1 MTFYYIRTKTLNNM
15 SVLLSIITV
24 CFNNKNGLIKTID
37 SVRNQTFK
45 DYEFI
50 VIDGGSKDGSKEII
64 EANKELFSFWCSEP
78 DGGIYQGMNKGID
91 HATGEYCLFLNSG
104 DYLAHKDVLKKVF
117 DKGYDEDILY
127 GNVLKVKGRKK
138 RLLTYSERLTFK
150 DFYNVTPAIHHQAAF
165 IKKALFDRY
174 GKYREDTY
182 INADFCFFLKT
193 VVQNNVSTKYLNTL
207 VSVCDATG
215 VSNVYSPSNP
225 KVQKDIAIKQEM
237 IDATIPNLSKLD
249 YNEMC
254 KVSQWKKM
262 KIAVMWRLS
271 VLIPL
276 KWMIALCK

>member
-1 MTFYYIRTKTLNNM
+1 MK
-15 SVLLSIITV
+15 LSIITV
-24 CFNNKNGLIKTID
+24 CFNNKEGLIKTID
-37 SVRNQTFK
+37 SVRNQTFN

-91 HATGEYCLFLNSG
+91 HAKGEYCLFLNSG

-127 GNVLKVKGRKK
+127 GNVLKVRGRKK
-138 RLLTYSERLTFK
+138 RLLTYSEHLTYR
-150 DFYNVTPAIHHQAAF
+150 DFYDVTPAIHHQTAF
-165 IKKALFDRY
+165 IKRNLFDNY

-182 INADFCFFLKT
+182 LNADWCFFFKT
-193 VVQNNVSTKYLNTL
+193 VVQNNISTKYLNQL
-207 VSVCDATG
+207 ISVCNAEG
-215 VSNVYSPSNP
+215 VSNTNMCDFYKSR
-225 KVQKDIAIKQEM
+225 KDIAIKQEL
-237 IDATIPNLSKLD
+237 IDATIPLLSKLD
-249 YNEMC
+249 YAKMC
-254 KVSQWKKM
+254 RISRWEKM
-262 KIAVMWRLS
+262 RIGIKWRLS